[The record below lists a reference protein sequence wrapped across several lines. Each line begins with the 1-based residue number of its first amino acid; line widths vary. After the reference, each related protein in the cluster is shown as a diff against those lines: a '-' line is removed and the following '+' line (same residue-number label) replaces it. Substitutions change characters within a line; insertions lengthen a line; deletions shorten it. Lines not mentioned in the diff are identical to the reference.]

1 MPRSTDGSIVYPEVN
16 SPEIRSTGKFNPVKL
31 PDDCPELSEES
42 RICIQSFADATG
54 VSADRV
60 ASDAIL
66 YWWDNDGADIVLRLQ
81 QRKAKSQ
88 SI

>member
-1 MPRSTDGSIVYPEVN
+1 MPKSTNGSILYPEVN
-16 SPEIRSTGKFNPVKL
+16 SPEIRSAGKFNPVKL

-66 YWWDNDGADIVLRLQ
+66 YWWDNDGADLVQRLQ
-81 QRKAKSQ
+81 QRKTNS
-88 SI
+88 